1 MMTLDE
7 LCEGVTRGEIDTV
20 VLAMTDMQGRLQGKR
35 LDAEAFVA
43 EIAEHG
49 AEACAY
55 LLAVDMEMTP
65 LPGFALTSWESGYGD
80 FVLRPDLST
89 LRRTTWLE
97 GTVICLADVEHHDG
111 SPVAES
117 PRQIL
122 RAQLAR
128 LAERGWT
135 AKIGSELEFVL
146 YRETYE
152 AAREK
157 SYRDLK
163 PANAYNVDYSIFGT
177 TMVEDIIRP
186 IRLAMKAAG
195 LKVEDSKGECN
206 FGQHEINFRY
216 QEALRMADDHVI
228 YKLAAREI
236 AHQHGA
242 AITFMAKPNQLEGN
256 SCHIHCSFWDG
267 ETPLFPGDGDGGR
280 SSLYEGYV
288 AGQVASTR
296 ELSYFYAPNINSY
309 KRYANGSFAPTK
321 LLWGID
327 NRTCA
332 FRSVGHGPSLRLES
346 RIAGGDANPYLAFA
360 ATIAAGLDGIDR
372 ALPLVPPLQG
382 NAYDS
387 EGDHLPTSLAQAVDL
402 LDASSLARAALGDRV
417 VDHYVNSGRH
427 EVAAFESAVTDWELH
442 RSFERS

>member
-65 LPGFALTSWESGYGD
+65 LPGFALTSWEAGYGD

-146 YRETYE
+146 YRPT
-152 AAREK
+152 AISSQPMPTTSTTPFLARRW
-157 SYRDLK
+157 SR
-163 PANAYNVDYSIFGT
+163 T
-177 TMVEDIIRP
+177 
-186 IRLAMKAAG
+186 
-195 LKVEDSKGECN
+195 
-206 FGQHEINFRY
+206 
-216 QEALRMADDHVI
+216 
-228 YKLAAREI
+228 
-236 AHQHGA
+236 
-242 AITFMAKPNQLEGN
+242 
-256 SCHIHCSFWDG
+256 
-267 ETPLFPGDGDGGR
+267 
-280 SSLYEGYV
+280 
-288 AGQVASTR
+288 
-296 ELSYFYAPNINSY
+296 
-309 KRYANGSFAPTK
+309 SFA
-321 LLWGID
+321 
-327 NRTCA
+327 R
-332 FRSVGHGPSLRLES
+332 
-346 RIAGGDANPYLAFA
+346 FA
-360 ATIAAGLDGIDR
+360 W
-372 ALPLVPPLQG
+372 Q
-382 NAYDS
+382 
-387 EGDHLPTSLAQAVDL
+387 
-402 LDASSLARAALGDRV
+402 
-417 VDHYVNSGRH
+417 
-427 EVAAFESAVTDWELH
+427 
-442 RSFERS
+442 